1 MNRMPENLQDA
12 FLNQLRRERTTV
24 TIHLV
29 NGFRLMGR
37 IKGFDR
43 FALII
48 ENSGQE
54 QMVFK
59 HAISTISIA
68 KTFRNYIDFDQL
80 KREENR

>member
-1 MNRMPENLQDA
+1 MNMRPENLQDA
-12 FLNQLRRERTTV
+12 FLNQLRKERTIV

-29 NGFRLMGR
+29 NGFRITGR

-43 FALII
+43 FALLI

-59 HAISTISIA
+59 HAISTITTA
-68 KTFRNYIDFDQL
+68 KTFRNYLDFNQL
-80 KREENR
+80 KREDNR

>member
-12 FLNQLRRERTTV
+12 FLNQLRRDRTTV

-29 NGFRLMGR
+29 NGFRIMGK

-43 FALII
+43 FALLI

-68 KTFRNYIDFDQL
+68 KTFRNYIDFNQL
-80 KREENR
+80 KREEDR

>member
-1 MNRMPENLQDA
+1 MNMRPENLQDA
-12 FLNQLRRERTTV
+12 FLNQLRKERTIV

-29 NGFRLMGR
+29 NGFRITGR

-43 FALII
+43 FALLI

-59 HAISTISIA
+59 HAISTITTA
-68 KTFRNYIDFDQL
+68 KTFRNYIDFNQL
-80 KREENR
+80 KREDNR

>member
-1 MNRMPENLQDA
+1 MQDA
-12 FLNQLRRERTTV
+12 FLNQLRRERTIV

-29 NGFRLMGR
+29 NGFRITGR

-43 FALII
+43 FALLI

-59 HAISTISIA
+59 HAISTITTA
-68 KTFRNYIDFDQL
+68 KTFRNYIDFNQL
-80 KREENR
+80 KREDNR

>member
-12 FLNQLRRERTTV
+12 FLNQLRKERTTV

-43 FALII
+43 FALLI

-59 HAISTISIA
+59 HAISTISIS
-68 KTFRNYIDFDQL
+68 KTFRNYIDFDQM
-80 KREENR
+80 KREEDR

>member
-1 MNRMPENLQDA
+1 MKPENLQDA

-29 NGFRLMGR
+29 NGFRITGR

-43 FALII
+43 FALLI

-59 HAISTISIA
+59 HAISTITTA
-68 KTFRNYIDFDQL
+68 KTFRNYIDFNQL
-80 KREENR
+80 KREDNR

>member
-1 MNRMPENLQDA
+1 MNRGPENLQDA

-29 NGFRLMGR
+29 NGFRIMGR

-43 FALII
+43 FALLI

-59 HAISTISIA
+59 HAISTITTT
-68 KTFRNYIDFDQL
+68 KTFRNYIDFEKV

>member
-12 FLNQLRRERTTV
+12 FLNQLRKERTTV

-59 HAISTISIA
+59 HAISTITIA

-80 KREENR
+80 KREEDR

>member
-1 MNRMPENLQDA
+1 
-12 FLNQLRRERTTV
+12 
-24 TIHLV
+24 
-29 NGFRLMGR
+29 MGR

-43 FALII
+43 FALLI

-59 HAISTISIA
+59 HAISTISTT
-68 KTFRNYIDFDQL
+68 KTFRNYLDFDQA

>member
-1 MNRMPENLQDA
+1 
-12 FLNQLRRERTTV
+12 
-24 TIHLV
+24 
-29 NGFRLMGR
+29 MGK

-43 FALII
+43 FALLI

-68 KTFRNYIDFDQL
+68 KTFRNYIDFNQL

>member
-1 MNRMPENLQDA
+1 MNMRPENLQDA
-12 FLNQLRRERTTV
+12 FLNQLRRERTIV

-29 NGFRLMGR
+29 NGFRITGK

-43 FALII
+43 FALLI

-59 HAISTISIA
+59 HAISTITTA
-68 KTFRNYIDFDQL
+68 KTFRNYIDFNQL

>member
-1 MNRMPENLQDA
+1 MRPENLQDA
-12 FLNQLRRERTTV
+12 FLNQLRKERTIV

-29 NGFRLMGR
+29 NGFRITGR

-43 FALII
+43 FALLI

-59 HAISTISIA
+59 HAISTITTA
-68 KTFRNYIDFDQL
+68 KTFRNYIDFNQL
-80 KREENR
+80 KREDNR

>member
-1 MNRMPENLQDA
+1 MNMKPENLQDA
-12 FLNQLRRERTTV
+12 FLNQLRKERTIV

-29 NGFRLMGR
+29 NGFRITGK

-43 FALII
+43 FALLID
-48 ENSGQE
+48 NSGQE

-59 HAISTISIA
+59 HAISTITTA
-68 KTFRNYIDFDQL
+68 KTFRNYIDFNQL